1 VIDVSHLR
9 LSIFTFA
16 FQSEPPVPTTVIPTK
31 APEAFLPSAWKQQG
45 LAIVGDAAGDFMA
58 AVALSAD
65 ARTLVVGASG
75 WNIVDREGY
84 VKVYRADEDG
94 QNRVQL
100 GQTIYGNAN
109 GDLCG
114 WSVDVTAE
122 GNSIVLGCLGNDIED
137 RRGYVRVSSLDSND
151 VAGTGT
157 WKQIGQ
163 DITGEAIGDLF
174 GKSVSI
180 SDDGKTIAVG
190 ADINDG
196 KNGEES
202 GHVRIFR
209 LEDDGTSWKQIGED
223 IDGDMAYV
231 HSGTSVSLSANG
243 LIVAIGGT
251 GQVKVYQIDIGGS
264 SWEQLGQSIY
274 GDDYYFGWSVDIS
287 PDGNS
292 LAVGSP
298 EFYNG
303 GPGCVKVFILESGDD
318 LGTGSWKQFGQSIY
332 GEAKDDQFGYSV
344 SLSDDAK
351 TLAIGGCNHNDGTGH
366 VRVYHMDDPE
376 SSWMQL
382 GEDMDGEDAYDFF
395 GVSVS
400 LSADGSKVAIASTY
414 GNDDDSGQVTIFV
427 ME

>member
-1 VIDVSHLR
+1 
-9 LSIFTFA
+9 
-16 FQSEPPVPTTVIPTK
+16 
-31 APEAFLPSAWKQQG
+31 
-45 LAIVGDAAGDFMA
+45 MA

-75 WNIVDREGY
+75 WNNVDSEGF

-94 QNRVQL
+94 QTRVQL
-100 GQTIYGNAN
+100 GQIIYGNEN

-137 RRGYVRVSSLDSND
+137 RRGYVRVFSLDSND

-163 DITGEAIGDLF
+163 VITGEAIGDLF

-202 GHVRIFR
+202 GHVRIFH
-209 LEDDGTSWKQIGED
+209 LEDDGTSWKQIGDD
-223 IDGDMAYV
+223 IDGDMAYA

-251 GQVKVYQIDIGGS
+251 GQVKVYQIDSGGS

-274 GDDYYFGWSVDIS
+274 GDNADFYFGWSVDIS

-298 EFYNG
+298 EFYEG
-303 GPGCVKVFILESGDD
+303 GPGYVKVFILEIGDD

-332 GEAKDDQFGYSV
+332 GEAKGDEFGHSV
-344 SLSDDAK
+344 SLSDDSK
-351 TLAIGGCNHNDGTGH
+351 TLAVGGSNHNDGTGH

-382 GEDMDGEDAYDFF
+382 GEDIDGEDASDFF

-414 GNDDDSGQVTIFV
+414 GNDDDSGQVSIFV

>member
-1 VIDVSHLR
+1 
-9 LSIFTFA
+9 
-16 FQSEPPVPTTVIPTK
+16 
-31 APEAFLPSAWKQQG
+31 
-45 LAIVGDAAGDFMA
+45 MA

-75 WNIVDREGY
+75 WNNVDSEGF

-94 QNRVQL
+94 QTRVQL
-100 GQTIYGNAN
+100 GQIIYGNEN

-137 RRGYVRVSSLDSND
+137 RRGYARVFSLDSND

-163 DITGEAIGDLF
+163 VITGEAIGDLF

-202 GHVRIFR
+202 GHVRIFH
-209 LEDDGTSWKQIGED
+209 LEDDGTSWKQIGDD
-223 IDGDMAYV
+223 IDGDMAYA

-251 GQVKVYQIDIGGS
+251 GQVKVYQIDSGG
-264 SWEQLGQSIY
+264 
-274 GDDYYFGWSVDIS
+274 
-287 PDGNS
+287 
-292 LAVGSP
+292 
-298 EFYNG
+298 
-303 GPGCVKVFILESGDD
+303 
-318 LGTGSWKQFGQSIY
+318 
-332 GEAKDDQFGYSV
+332 
-344 SLSDDAK
+344 
-351 TLAIGGCNHNDGTGH
+351 
-366 VRVYHMDDPE
+366 
-376 SSWMQL
+376 
-382 GEDMDGEDAYDFF
+382 
-395 GVSVS
+395 
-400 LSADGSKVAIASTY
+400 
-414 GNDDDSGQVTIFV
+414 
-427 ME
+427 